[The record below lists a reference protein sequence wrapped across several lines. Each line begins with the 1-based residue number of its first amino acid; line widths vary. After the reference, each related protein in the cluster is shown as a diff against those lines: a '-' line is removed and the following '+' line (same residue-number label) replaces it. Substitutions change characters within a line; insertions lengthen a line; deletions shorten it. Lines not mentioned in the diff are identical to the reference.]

1 MVSEEMMNEL
11 RLIFVT
17 RKESEE
23 ITDELNRKLTN
34 DFADLAVIKFQTKLI
49 LGILSAVGVAV
60 LGLLVNQLWG

>member
-1 MVSEEMMNEL
+1 MLGDDVINEL

-23 ITDELNRKLTN
+23 ITEELNRKLTN